1 MPDLPG
7 GSRWRR
13 DSQSLS
19 VGQALGRGNSLAPQ
33 RLIGSQIA
41 LRAALP
47 QAYEAAVLPCGDRE
61 DQGVPCLRLMVHRQ
75 VRAIGPDATG
85 KQQVLI

>member
-1 MPDLPG
+1 
-7 GSRWRR
+7 
-13 DSQSLS
+13 
-19 VGQALGRGNSLAPQ
+19 
-33 RLIGSQIA
+33 LIGSQIA

-61 DQGVPCLRLMVHRQ
+61 DQGVPCLQLMVHRQ

>member
-1 MPDLPG
+1 M
-7 GSRWRR
+7 
-13 DSQSLS
+13 
-19 VGQALGRGNSLAPQ
+19 
-33 RLIGSQIA
+33 IGSHIA
-41 LRAALP
+41 PRAALP
-47 QAYEAAVLPCGDRE
+47 QAHEAAVLPCGDSE